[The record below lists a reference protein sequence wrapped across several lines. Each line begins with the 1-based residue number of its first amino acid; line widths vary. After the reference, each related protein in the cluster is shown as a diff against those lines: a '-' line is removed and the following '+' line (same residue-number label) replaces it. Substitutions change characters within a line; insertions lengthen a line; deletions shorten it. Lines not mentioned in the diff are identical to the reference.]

1 MTIKS
6 KVSMSRVAGSALA
19 AVLAIAGCI
28 GAAQAQTAAFQTLPA
43 GAAIDM
49 AIPLFKSRVVV
60 ADLPTARVA
69 VGNPDVADIVV
80 ISPTQLYVL
89 AKDIGTT
96 NVLFWG
102 RDNRLIGSINLEVVH
117 DLDGLK
123 SKLHQLMPNELIEV
137 YSAQRSIILKGKASN
152 ISSMNAAVRIAEG
165 YLAQVQTAKNAQE
178 FEQNSA
184 SKREDKSVGS
194 IINLI
199 EVGGSQQ
206 VMLEVKVAEIA
217 RTELKRLQAKFN
229 AISKG
234 VDGAFGA
241 VNGGASFP
249 DAVLSVRNPVTGVL
263 ESPLRQPALPGLSPW
278 GPAVDEFAPTD
289 MTIANQ
295 GLFGTFVDSN
305 FLFNLAVDAA
315 KENGLAKVLAEPTLT
330 TLTGQEAEFL
340 SGGRFPIP
348 VSNGIDGTTV
358 EFQKFGVALK
368 FLPVVLSDGRINLKV
383 NVSVSELVDTGSLV
397 LRGSGVSSSTFVPS
411 LRERSASTTVELGD
425 GQSMG
430 IAGLLDDNLRELVT
444 KFPGL
449 GDIPIIG
456 ALFRSTQ
463 FQKGQTE
470 LVILVTPH
478 LAKPLAPGSV
488 TLPTDKFVEPTD
500 AEFYWQGKIEGT
512 PPAGGHQVK

>member
-1 MTIKS
+1 
-6 KVSMSRVAGSALA
+6 
-19 AVLAIAGCI
+19 
-28 GAAQAQTAAFQTLPA
+28 
-43 GAAIDM
+43 
-49 AIPLFKSRVVV
+49 
-60 ADLPTARVA
+60 
-69 VGNPDVADIVV
+69 
-80 ISPTQLYVL
+80 
-89 AKDIGTT
+89 
-96 NVLFWG
+96 
-102 RDNRLIGSINLEVVH
+102 LE
-117 DLDGLK
+117 
-123 SKLHQLMPNELIEV
+123 
-137 YSAQRSIILKGKASN
+137 
-152 ISSMNAAVRIAEG
+152 
-165 YLAQVQTAKNAQE
+165 
-178 FEQNSA
+178 
-184 SKREDKSVGS
+184 
-194 IINLI
+194 
-199 EVGGSQQ
+199 
-206 VMLEVKVAEIA
+206 
-217 RTELKRLQAKFN
+217 
-229 AISKG
+229 
-234 VDGAFGA
+234 
-241 VNGGASFP
+241 
-249 DAVLSVRNPVTGVL
+249 
-263 ESPLRQPALPGLSPW
+263 GLSPW

-330 TLTGQEAEFL
+330 TLTGQEATFL

-348 VSNGIDGTTV
+348 VSDGVNGTTIQF
-358 EFQKFGVALK
+358 EQFGVQLK

-397 LRGSGVSSSTFVPS
+397 LRGAGVSSSTFVPS
-411 LRERSASTTVELGD
+411 LRERSASATVELGD

-430 IAGLLDDNLRELVT
+430 LAGLLDDNLRELVT

-500 AEFYWQGKIEGT
+500 AQFYWQGKIEGT